1 MCELKERHDL
11 LHNCLTAVGE
21 CKGIGRVR
29 VVFLVEFRVC
39 SWPEGFEDQAN
50 QRGFTSGQNVT
61 LSGNIL
67 AG

>member
-1 MCELKERHDL
+1 M
-11 LHNCLTAVGE
+11 AVGE

-29 VVFLVEFRVC
+29 GSFLVELRVC

-61 LSGNIL
+61 LCGNIL